1 MLRRPQWQGTLVW
14 ALAIVFVICLG
25 ARNSDVS
32 SFIAAD
38 EVSVSD
44 TPQKS
49 LAIDTVTVDT
59 VPVLVFTFDLDRGA
73 APTIGVSRGGF
84 FLRHG
89 KTGPPMA

>member
-1 MLRRPQWQGTLVW
+1 MLRRPQWQGMLVW
-14 ALAIVFVICLG
+14 ALAIVVVICLG
-25 ARNSDVS
+25 ARNPDVS
-32 SFIAAD
+32 IFIATD

-49 LAIDTVTVDT
+49 LAVDTVTVDT
-59 VPVLVFTFDLDRGA
+59 VPVLVFTFDLDMGGT
-73 APTIGVSRGGF
+73 PTIGVTRDGL